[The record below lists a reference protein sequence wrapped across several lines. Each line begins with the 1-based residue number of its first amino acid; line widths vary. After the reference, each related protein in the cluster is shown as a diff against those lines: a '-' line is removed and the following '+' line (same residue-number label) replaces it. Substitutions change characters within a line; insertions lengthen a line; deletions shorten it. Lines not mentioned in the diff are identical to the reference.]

1 MPQAEASIVIKGDA
15 DNIFAITND
24 ISRWPEL
31 FKEYRGATILS
42 YEREGRFA
50 RVDFELVN
58 EEGAKWRSLRILDFT
73 RRIALAQ
80 RCEPKFPFVYMH
92 LTWTYESVEDGVRM
106 TWNQAF
112 EVDPKAPFTNEQAT
126 VNMVKHMENNQVHF
140 KEVLEALLSAK

>member
-15 DNIFAITND
+15 DDIFAITND

-31 FKEYRGATILS
+31 FKEYRGATILD
-42 YEREGRFA
+42 YERKDRFA
-50 RVDFELVN
+50 RIDFELVN
-58 EEGAKWRSLRILDFT
+58 EEGAKWQSLRILDFT
-73 RRIALAQ
+73 KRIAIAQ

-112 EVDPKAPFTNEQAT
+112 EVDPKAPFTNEQAV
-126 VNMVKHMENNQVHF
+126 VNMVNHMKDNQIHF
-140 KEVLEALLSAK
+140 KEVLEALPSTK